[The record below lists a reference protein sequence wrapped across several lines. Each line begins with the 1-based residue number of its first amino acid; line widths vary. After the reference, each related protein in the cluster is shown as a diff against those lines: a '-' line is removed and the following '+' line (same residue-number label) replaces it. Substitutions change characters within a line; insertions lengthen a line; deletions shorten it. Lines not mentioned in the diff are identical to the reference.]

1 MAKSNILGLL
11 SNRFIS
17 KKAQNA
23 KLLTPE
29 NVLPEGPARQ
39 RHAAEA
45 PLPFLGDGKVQARH
59 NPGRRALKE
68 IEFADAGSD
77 LRDELD
83 GACAGTNNGDI
94 SSGEIYVVIPSC
106 GMKRR
111 TFEAVDALDIRI
123 ARNVQSAHSGDKH
136 AGAHAHS
143 VGCRGIPDLFGF
155 IPNRFSKT
163 SIEAQIRSK
172 SVMLDTTFEVVVDF
186 LLARVHAGPFR

>member
-1 MAKSNILGLL
+1 MALAPGPTTATFL
-11 SNRFIS
+11 
-17 KKAQNA
+17 
-23 KLLTPE
+23 
-29 NVLPEGPARQ
+29 PARST
-39 RHAAEA
+39 
-45 PLPFLGDGKVQARH
+45 L
-59 NPGRRALKE
+59 
-68 IEFADAGSD
+68 
-77 LRDELD
+77 
-83 GACAGTNNGDI
+83 
-94 SSGEIYVVIPSC
+94 VIPSG

>member
-29 NVLPEGPARQ
+29 NVLPEGPTRQ

-68 IEFADAGSD
+68 IELAGAGSD

-94 SSGEIYVVIPSC
+94 FSGEINVVIPSG

-111 TFEAVDALDIRI
+111 TFETVDALDIRI
-123 ARNVQSAHSGDKH
+123 ARNVQSTHAGDKH
-136 AGAHAHS
+136 AGAHTHS
-143 VGCRGIPDLFGF
+143 VADRVPDSFGF
-155 IPNRFSKT
+155 IPNCFPKT
-163 SIEAQIRSK
+163 SAEAQIRSK
-172 SVMLDTTFEVVVDF
+172 PIALDTTFEVVVDF
-186 LLARVHAGPFR
+186 LLARIHAGPFR